1 MEKAKKET
9 NVLQILSNLVE
20 IPSYGKIG
28 KDHQIIE
35 YLKEAFKESAEI
47 VELEDKN
54 GNIHLLIGVNH
65 ELKDIDNSIIL
76 SGHIDT
82 VTATPGHNSSIT
94 LNGDYL
100 TGLGTSDMKAFSA
113 TLIANLEHLKSMK
126 VPIII
131 SLTSDEETNLRG
143 IELITKELQERNIH
157 TDLIVVGEPTDLDYY
172 VSSRGN
178 SINVSIFKGKTAHSG
193 TPELGINA
201 IELTGDFMQEIK
213 KVSKAYESVAATCIT
228 SVTGGKSP
236 SNVVPDESSLCFG
249 IRTSDRKVLNKMLE
263 ILHQKHEEIIK
274 VKEGSVLFNVLDIP
288 PFERRESE
296 FLSVQAYQNQK
307 RMIDAPYATEAGYF
321 QNIYPSSD
329 IVIYGPGNPDCIHK
343 PGEAISITNLLQYDS
358 ELLVLIRNYLEYK
371 GLIKQDTLNLTKGNN
386 KN

>member
-1 MEKAKKET
+1 MEKAKKDS
-9 NVLQILSNLVE
+9 NVLQILSNLVS

-28 KDHQIIE
+28 KGHQIIE
-35 YLKEAFKESAEI
+35 YLKEAFKECAET

-65 ELKDIDNSIIL
+65 ELKDLEHSIIL

-82 VTATPGHNSSIT
+82 VEEKEGHNSSIT

-113 TLIANLEHLKSMK
+113 TLIANLEHLKSMNI
-126 VPIII
+126 PIIV
-131 SLTSDEETNLRG
+131 SLTSDEETHLRG

-157 TDLIVVGEPTDLDYY
+157 SDLIVVGEPTDLDYY

-178 SINVSIFKGKTAHSG
+178 SINVSIFKGKAAHSG
-193 TPELGINA
+193 SPELGINA

-213 KVSKAYESVAATCIT
+213 KISKDYKTEAATCIT
-228 SVTGGKSP
+228 SVNGGKSP

-263 ILHQKHEEIIK
+263 YLYQKHTEITK

-296 FLSVQAYQNQK
+296 FINAQAYQNQK
-307 RMIDAPYATEAGYF
+307 KLIDAPYATEAGYF
-321 QNIYPSSD
+321 QSIYPTGD

-343 PGEAISITNLLQYDS
+343 PGESISITNLLQYDS

-371 GLIKQDTLNLTKGNN
+371 GLIKQDTLSLRKEDN
-386 KN
+386 